1 MKLLQ
6 MFINKIED
14 AREFFNLTSIYI
26 LDTILM
32 KYIKQDLG
40 GVNIVAR
47 NLKGNGA
54 NLENEL
60 YSHTRISVSFLTA
73 TSADVAASDCET

>member
-60 YSHTRISVSFLTA
+60 YSHRRISVSFSTA
-73 TSADVAASDCET
+73 TSADVVTSDCET

>member
-1 MKLLQ
+1 
-6 MFINKIED
+6 
-14 AREFFNLTSIYI
+14 
-26 LDTILM
+26 M

-40 GVNIVAR
+40 GVNIVVR
-47 NLKGNGA
+47 NLKGNRT

-73 TSADVAASDCET
+73 TSADVVALDCET

>member
-1 MKLLQ
+1 

-14 AREFFNLTSIYI
+14 PRELFNFTSIYI
-26 LDTILM
+26 LDPILM

-40 GVNIVAR
+40 GLTIVAR
-47 NLKGNGA
+47 NLKGNRA

-60 YSHTRISVSFLTA
+60 YSHTRISVSLLTA
-73 TSADVAASDCET
+73 TSADVVASDCET

>member
-32 KYIKQDLG
+32 KYIKQDQG

-47 NLKGNGA
+47 NLKGNWA

-73 TSADVAASDCET
+73 TSADVVASDCET